1 MLAKVT
7 SKNQITLP
15 KAVVSQFPGVE
26 YFEVRA
32 EGEKIILEP
41 VKRARTGEVWERLE
55 KLGISEADVSDAVK
69 WARKSRS
76 RSRRG

>member
-15 KAVVSQFPGVE
+15 EAIVSRFPGVE

-32 EGEKIILEP
+32 EGEKIVLEP
-41 VKRARTGEVWERLE
+41 VRRARTGEVLDRLQ
-55 KLGISEADVSDAVK
+55 KASITEANVTEAVK
-69 WARKSRS
+69 WARKSRA
-76 RSRRG
+76 SRRA

>member
-32 EGEKIILEP
+32 EGEKIFR
-41 VKRARTGEVWERLE
+41 KRSGAWRA
-55 KLGISEADVSDAVK
+55 I
-69 WARKSRS
+69 
-76 RSRRG
+76 

>member
-15 KAVVSQFPGVE
+15 KAVVNQFPGVE

-41 VKRARTGEVWERLE
+41 VRRARTNEVWQKLE
-55 KLGISEADVSDAVK
+55 MLGITEADVADAVK
-69 WARKSRS
+69 WARRGQ
-76 RSRRG
+76 RRGR

>member
-15 KAVVSQFPGVE
+15 KAVVNQFPGVE

-41 VKRARTGEVWERLE
+41 VRRARTNEVWQKLE
-55 KLGISEADVSDAVK
+55 TLGITEADVADAVK
-69 WARKSRS
+69 WARRGQ
-76 RSRRG
+76 RRGR